1 MSNPRIISGKAKG
14 MRLQGVPGNITRPI
28 TDRVK
33 EALFN
38 IIGTDIENAS
48 LLDLFAGTGSVGIEA
63 LSRGAAFVHFNDIH
77 RLAIAA
83 IRANLEHTRLKENAK
98 ITQQDAFVLLATPP
112 YQPFDYIFIAPP
124 QYKNLW
130 KEILL
135 KLDQNIGWLA
145 DDGWAIVQI
154 DPLEYEKF
162 SLENLTELEQRRY
175 GSTLL
180 LFFEK
185 VKQQDSTR
193 KTDS

>member
-14 MRLQGVPGNITRPI
+14 IRLQGVPGNITRPI

-38 IIGTDIENAS
+38 IIGSDIENAS

-63 LSRGAAFVHFNDIH
+63 LSRGASFVHFNDIH
-77 RLAIAA
+77 RLAIVA
-83 IRANLEHTRLKENAK
+83 IRTNLERTRLKDNAK
-98 ITQQDAFVLLATPP
+98 ITQQDAFLLLSTPP
-112 YQPFDYIFIAPP
+112 HQSFDYIFIAPP

-130 KEILL
+130 KEILT
-135 KLDQNIGWLA
+135 KLDQNINWLA

-154 DPLEYEKF
+154 DPLEYE
-162 SLENLTELEQRRY
+162 NLTLDHLIEVEQRRY

-180 LFFEK
+180 VFFEK
-185 VKQQDSTR
+185 NQK
-193 KTDS
+193 